1 MFGVREPERLTLERD
16 AWEFGLALDAFDAE
30 VTEPGLLRDLRE
42 RRVQAIDMHRFVT
55 HITDYDLIFFIVTI
69 ADSAFFAL

>member
-1 MFGVREPERLTLERD
+1 MLWVWEPERLTLERD
-16 AWEFGLALDAFDAE
+16 AWEFGLKLDAFDAE

-42 RRVQAIDMHRFVT
+42 RGVQAIDVHRFVT

>member
-1 MFGVREPERLTLERD
+1 MLWVWEPERLTLERD
-16 AWEFGLALDAFDAE
+16 PGEFGLTLDAFNAE

-42 RRVQAIDMHRFVT
+42 RRVQAIDVHRFVT